1 MPERF
6 DLTYTDA
13 DDEQQRPV
21 MIHRALLGS
30 MERFAGILIE
40 HYAGRFPVWLAPVQA
55 ASCRSPTATSSTRR
69 RSPPSCA
76 RPASGSAVDE
86 RSESV
91 GKKIRDAEL
100 GRYPY
105 MLVVGDREQEAGA
118 VAVRSHEEGELGAM
132 PVAEFAARVAGESA
146 AEENPAATRPGSILR
161 ALDRR
166 HAEHSAPLSV
176 PWPLPIPRPLE
187 DPPPLASAGPAQVRS
202 APP

>member
-6 DLTYTDA
+6 DLTYTGA
-13 DDEQQRPV
+13 DNADHRPV

-55 ASCRSPTATSSTRR
+55 IVLPVADRHGDYAERLAAELR
-69 RSPPSCA
+69 EAGVRLEID
-76 RPASGSAVDE
+76 G

-118 VAVRSHEEGELGAM
+118 IAVRSHTDGELGAM
-132 PVAEFAARVAGESA
+132 PVAEFAARIKAES
-146 AEENPAATRPGSILR
+146 EPG
-161 ALDRR
+161 
-166 HAEHSAPLSV
+166 
-176 PWPLPIPRPLE
+176 
-187 DPPPLASAGPAQVRS
+187 
-202 APP
+202 